1 MIMRRIQTLLLA
13 LSLSLV
19 AGVASSS
26 AVAQTTQN
34 ATEPE
39 TEVGDA
45 ENTSVLDFL
54 KRPGQLPG
62 EENKP
67 ICYNFKS
74 NNKIVKVKCPAI
86 IILAS

>member
-1 MIMRRIQTLLLA
+1 MKTLFHVA
-13 LSLSLV
+13 MLSLSIALV
-19 AGVASSS
+19 AGVASTS

-45 ENTSVLDFL
+45 QNTSVLDFL
-54 KRPGQLPG
+54 KKPGVSAG

-67 ICYNFKS
+67 VCYNFNS

-86 IILAS
+86 IILASR

>member
-1 MIMRRIQTLLLA
+1 MRTIQTILLA
-13 LSLSLV
+13 LGLTMV
-19 AGVASSS
+19 GGVASTS

-34 ATEPE
+34 ATESE

-45 ENTSVLDFL
+45 QSTSVLDFL
-54 KRPGQLPG
+54 KKPGVSAG

-67 ICYNFKS
+67 VCYNFNS

-86 IILAS
+86 VILASR